1 MNLLADA
8 VYVARLVVLQLLRI
22 FPYWF
27 AGILV
32 GSACSVFCSPAIER
46 AVGAVGTVGGAG
58 GRGAAVPRAFGGC
71 FLAAVLGAASP
82 VCMYGTVPLIAAL
95 GKNGAADP
103 VLAAFMVGSILINPN
118 LFVFS
123 LALGAPLAFLRL
135 FACLA
140 AGTFAGIAVRLFV
153 AKGTLFDFK
162 AFADDRGRTGRPG
175 VRAYV
180 ASVGRGLRKTSPYFL
195 GGIALTAL
203 FDRYFP
209 RDLIGSAFGG
219 STGLGPLIAA
229 SVGVPVYVCGGGTI
243 PLLKAWLGMGMTTGS
258 AVAFCLSGPATKLTN
273 LGAVKII
280 LGTRNFLLYLGFT
293 IGFAVAAGLAIDAA
307 LGIAG

>member
-8 VYVARLVVLQLLRI
+8 VYVARLVVLQFLRI
-22 FPYWF
+22 SPYWF
-27 AGILV
+27 AGILA
-32 GSACSVFCSPAIER
+32 GSACSVFCSAAIAR
-46 AVGAVGTVGGAG
+46 AVGTVGSAG
-58 GRGAAVPRAFGGC
+58 GDGAAAGPRALGGC
-71 FLAAVLGAASP
+71 LLAAVLGAASP

-95 GKNGAADP
+95 GKNGAAEH

-118 LFVFS
+118 LFIFS
-123 LALGAPLAFLRL
+123 LALGTPLALLRL
-135 FACLA
+135 FACIA
-140 AGTFAGIAVRLFV
+140 AGTLAGIAVRLFI

-162 AFADDRGRTGRPG
+162 AFADEGGEAGRPG
-175 VRAYV
+175 FRAYR
-180 ASVGRGLRKTSPYFL
+180 ASVGRGLRKTAPYFL

-203 FDRYFP
+203 FDRYVP
-209 RDLIGSAFGG
+209 RELVGSAFGG
-219 STGLGPLIAA
+219 RTGLGPLVAA